1 VTEPSPTGVH
11 VTHRRVGQT
20 HTGAVGVI
28 GLGAMGAPMAAN
40 LVAAGLDVTAFDP
53 VAPVP
58 AGATAAASVT
68 EVAATAGVVLLS
80 LPDGAASAAVVDEVL
95 AAVGRATTTIVDT
108 STIGPEDARA
118 NAEQATGAGAG
129 YVDAPVSGGVAGARA
144 RTITVMVAGTDE
156 HVAAATPA
164 LDAISTRVLRV
175 GSQPGAGQAIKLANN
190 FLSATALAAASEAV
204 AFLTAA
210 GVDPAV
216 GLAAINASSGRSAAT
231 EDKFPRHVLTG
242 SFDSGFRS
250 SLMAKDL
257 GLYAG
262 AAATGQVADA
272 VVELW
277 QRFAAA
283 EPDADFTRIAAFVAA
298 TLETPFSQG

>member
-1 VTEPSPTGVH
+1 MPEG
-11 VTHRRVGQT
+11 R
-20 HTGAVGVI
+20 AVGIV

-40 LVAAGLDVTAFDP
+40 LLTAGLDVTAFDL

-95 AAVGRATTTIVDT
+95 AAVGRAATTIVDT
-108 STIGPEDARA
+108 STIGPEAARA

-190 FLSATALAAASEAV
+190 FLSATALAATSEAL
-204 AFLTAA
+204 AFTTAA
-210 GVDPAV
+210 GLDPAV
-216 GLAAINASSGRSAAT
+216 ALEVINASSGRSAASS
-231 EDKFPRHVLTG
+231 DKFPRHVLTRT
-242 SFDSGFRS
+242 FDSGFRS

-257 GLYAG
+257 GLYA
-262 AAATGQVADA
+262 AAAGTGSPVAEA
-272 VVELW
+272 VIDVW
-277 QRFAAA
+277 RRFAAV
-283 EPDADFTRIAAFVAA
+283 EPDVDFTRIAAFVAA
-298 TLETPFSQG
+298 ATGQPLETWFSQD

>member
-1 VTEPSPTGVH
+1 VH
-11 VTHRRVGQT
+11 VTDRSVGEA
-20 HTGAVGVI
+20 HIGAVGVI
-28 GLGAMGAPMAAN
+28 GLGAMGGPMAAN
-40 LVAAGLDVTAFDP
+40 LVDAGLDVTAFDP

-58 AGATAAASVT
+58 AGAAAAASVT

-80 LPDGAASAAVVDEVL
+80 LPDGAASAAVVDQLL
-95 AAVGRATTTIVDT
+95 AAGSRATATIVDT
-108 STIGPEDARA
+108 STIGPEAARA
-118 NAEQATGAGAG
+118 NAERAATAGVG
-129 YVDAPVSGGVAGARA
+129 YLDAPVSGGVAGARA

-164 LDAISTRVLRV
+164 LDAISTKVLRV

-216 GLAAINASSGRSAAT
+216 GLGVINASSGRSAAT

-283 EPDADFTRIAAFVAA
+283 EPEADFTRIAAFVAA